1 MVESTNQDKEFH
13 CKCCRFTTEEEDL
26 WEEVDPD
33 DMSLLEEQTIK
44 FMENLNNND

>member
-13 CKCCRFTTEEEDL
+13 CNCCRFTKKEDL

>member
-1 MVESTNQDKEFH
+1 MVKNTNQDKEFH
-13 CKCCRFTTEEEDL
+13 CECCKDNEHY

-44 FMENLNNND
+44 FMMNLNNNQ